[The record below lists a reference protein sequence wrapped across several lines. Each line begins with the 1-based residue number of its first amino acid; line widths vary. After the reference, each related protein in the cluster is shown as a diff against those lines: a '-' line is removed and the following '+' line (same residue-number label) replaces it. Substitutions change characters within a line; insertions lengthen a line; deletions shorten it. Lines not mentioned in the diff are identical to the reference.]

1 MWVLIISQ
9 KKEISS
15 ILIVSF
21 DSYTHIELDPSIIH
35 YYFTL
40 LFTTECYFQSRKLLL
55 GTACLV
61 YTIKSHPSFKHTS
74 SSENYINW
82 HIFLNCCGTGV
93 IVRIGKIAS
102 KGNIYRSNKLY
113 IFINESYVRVM
124 YIYDFYI
131 IY

>member
-1 MWVLIISQ
+1 MT
-9 KKEISS
+9 
-15 ILIVSF
+15 VSF
-21 DSYTHIELDPSIIH
+21 FHRIRSLNNPLLSHPLFLLEN
-35 YYFTL
+35 YY
-40 LFTTECYFQSRKLLL
+40 SV
-55 GTACLV
+55 V

-124 YIYDFYI
+124 YIYDLIEKNVAYHEVNCKHRGFVKSLVSDDILY
-131 IY
+131 